1 MKQSIS
7 GFGYPIGGNNVE
19 SDSPSKQ
26 SAIDQM
32 SLLERAAAPTPRFF
46 KVLKTV
52 GITLAAVSGA
62 LLTAPV
68 SLPAIVTT
76 IAAYLAVAGTVATA
90 VSQAAVES

>member
-7 GFGYPIGGNNVE
+7 GFGYPVGGNNVE
-19 SDSPSKQ
+19 ADSPSKQ